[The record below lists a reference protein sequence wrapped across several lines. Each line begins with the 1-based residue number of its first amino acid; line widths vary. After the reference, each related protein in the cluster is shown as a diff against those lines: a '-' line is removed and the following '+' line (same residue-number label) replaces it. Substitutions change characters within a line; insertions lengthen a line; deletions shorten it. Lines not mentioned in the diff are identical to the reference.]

1 MPTALGVP
9 INQPTGRKN
18 MLASIRYYLA
28 TYLPGYVGTPTAQV
42 PYTVEWEQYFEAG
55 PYPCITFQDFGIP
68 NLGGY
73 AFADIMGTDANGVTH
88 YGKKCQTMIEINC
101 MTDQSATDAA
111 IQNLY
116 QMSDQLEFLFHYAS
130 NGQVD
135 DNGVQIMPPIA
146 LLDFDNGNVDTGA
159 RIECP
164 QGKDAI
170 WMPTYIG
177 LDNEL
182 PNVKRLSIKT
192 RIIWDWL
199 RPLVTSQ

>member
-1 MPTALGVP
+1 
-9 INQPTGRKN
+9 
-18 MLASIRYYLA
+18 
-28 TYLPGYVGTPTAQV
+28 
-42 PYTVEWEQYFEAG
+42 
-55 PYPCITFQDFGIP
+55 
-68 NLGGY
+68 
-73 AFADIMGTDANGVTH
+73 
-88 YGKKCQTMIEINC
+88 
-101 MTDQSATDAA
+101 MTDQSSTDAA

-164 QGKDAI
+164 QGKDAT